1 MPAFPVLLG
10 SLGAALLL
18 AIVASLRPRRFAAA
32 AALVPA
38 ALAVLLAVYVFGDD
52 TYRDTGISRWDAY
65 RSPGGA
71 LGPMFVVSLALLALC
86 ALALAYAGLGGKRRV
101 YRLTAGI
108 GFLAVAFLVVPTVVG
123 FDLN

>member
-18 AIVASLRPRRFAAA
+18 AIVASLRPRRVAAA
-32 AALVPA
+32 AALVPP
-38 ALAVLLAVYVFGDD
+38 ALAALLAVYVFGED
-52 TYRDTGISRWDAY
+52 TYRGNGISRWDAY

-71 LGPMFVVSLALLALC
+71 LGPMFVASLALLALC
-86 ALALAYAGLGGKRRV
+86 AVVLAYSALGGKRRV
-101 YRLTAGI
+101 YRLTAGL
-108 GFLAVAFLVVPTVVG
+108 GFLAIAFLVVPTVVG